1 MSDDER
7 KRKSLYAII
16 AGILLLIS
24 GAHGSLGDIPQLII
38 AAASSGFI
46 TVQIARF
53 LITLLIIIAFLG
65 GISVIIGG
73 FLLRIKLPT
82 VVSNFLISIGSGVSV
97 FNFVIEI
104 ILIGPALKLAILRYE
119 TPSILNLGF
128 RYIIIMLAI
137 FFVFMA
143 LIKDVIGF
151 IIAFIAGFLMNV
163 ASSFSDFLLILNFLG
178 KLGIVRPPLIIVNLL
193 TISFF
198 SGSIFLASAILNGYK
213 IYKLGFILGLIAIAL
228 YVLPFLAILI
238 STVLDLINVIRIIIA
253 SVGML
258 FGVLSIVMGFQKLSK

>member
-82 VVSNFLISIGSGVSV
+82 VVSNFLI
-97 FNFVIEI
+97 
-104 ILIGPALKLAILRYE
+104 
-119 TPSILNLGF
+119 
-128 RYIIIMLAI
+128 
-137 FFVFMA
+137 
-143 LIKDVIGF
+143 
-151 IIAFIAGFLMNV
+151 
-163 ASSFSDFLLILNFLG
+163 
-178 KLGIVRPPLIIVNLL
+178 
-193 TISFF
+193 
-198 SGSIFLASAILNGYK
+198 
-213 IYKLGFILGLIAIAL
+213 
-228 YVLPFLAILI
+228 
-238 STVLDLINVIRIIIA
+238 
-253 SVGML
+253 
-258 FGVLSIVMGFQKLSK
+258 